1 MRPTT
6 EFANFDAIL
15 TGKAKNECLQVNFVL
30 IFQKYDKMKATLEK
44 INPNLDSSF
53 SIKKYS
59 HKKHVNSPVWHFHPE
74 FEIVYL
80 PLKSKGKRHIGDHI
94 SYFNDGDLIFLG
106 PDLPHFGFS
115 ERKEA
120 ELFELV
126 VQMKED
132 FLGPLFLEK
141 PEMQAI
147 KRLFEKARLGLSF
160 HGPIKE
166 EVGSRLQ
173 NMIKMAPF
181 EKTIEL
187 LCILQKMAHSED
199 YQILNA
205 TSFGLEVNPQDHD
218 RIETIYNYVQANF
231 KKPISLEDIA
241 QQISMTVPA
250 FCRFFKKLT
259 GMTFTKFVNE
269 FRIAFARKSLAE
281 EHASIADVCYECGF
295 NNISHFNKTFKEIT
309 GESPS
314 DYRKNIRDL
323 IY

>member
-1 MRPTT
+1 
-6 EFANFDAIL
+6 
-15 TGKAKNECLQVNFVL
+15 
-30 IFQKYDKMKATLEK
+30 MKATLEK
-44 INPNLDSSF
+44 INPNIDSSF

-94 SYFNDGDLIFLG
+94 SYFDDGDLIFLG

-120 ELFELV
+120 EHFEIV

-132 FLGPLFLEK
+132 FLGPLFMEK

-166 EVGSRLQ
+166 EIGLRLK
-173 NMIKMAPF
+173 NMIKMTAF

-187 LCILQKMAHSED
+187 LSILQKLAQSED
-199 YQILNA
+199 YKILNA
-205 TSFGLEVNPQDHD
+205 TSFGLEVNSLERD
-218 RIETIYNYVQANF
+218 RIEAIYNYVQDHF
-231 KKPISLEDIA
+231 KEPISLDDIA
-241 QQISMTVPA
+241 NQINMTVPA

-259 GMTFTKFVNE
+259 GLTFTKFVNE
-269 FRIAFARKSLAE
+269 FRIAYARKVLTE
-281 EHASIADVCYECGF
+281 ESKSIADVCFECGF
-295 NNISHFNKTFKEIT
+295 NNFSHFNKTFKEIT

-314 DYRKNIRDL
+314 NYRKSLREL

>member
-1 MRPTT
+1 
-6 EFANFDAIL
+6 
-15 TGKAKNECLQVNFVL
+15 
-30 IFQKYDKMKATLEK
+30 MKATFEK
-44 INPNLDSSF
+44 INPNTDSTF

-59 HKKHVNSPVWHFHPE
+59 HKHCVNAPVWHFHPE

-120 ELFELV
+120 EHFEIV

-132 FLGPLFLEK
+132 FLGPLFMEK
-141 PEMQAI
+141 PQMQAI

-160 HGPIKE
+160 HGTIKE
-166 EVGSRLQ
+166 EIGLRLH
-173 NMIKMAPF
+173 NMLKMTPF
-181 EKTIEL
+181 DKTIEL
-187 LCILQKMAHSED
+187 LYILQKLANSED

-205 TSFGLEVNPQDHD
+205 TSFGLEVNAQEHD
-218 RIETIYNYVQANF
+218 RIEAIYNYVQDNF
-231 KKPISLEDIA
+231 KEPISLDEIA
-241 QQISMTVPA
+241 SQINMTVPA

-259 GMTFTKFVNE
+259 GLTFTKFVNE
-269 FRIAFARKSLAE
+269 FRIAYARKVLAE
-281 EHASIADVCYECGF
+281 ESKSIADVCFECGF
-295 NNISHFNKTFKEIT
+295 NNFSHFNKTFKEIT
-309 GESPS
+309 GQSPS
-314 DYRKNIRDL
+314 NYRKSIREL

>member
-1 MRPTT
+1 M
-6 EFANFDAIL
+6 
-15 TGKAKNECLQVNFVL
+15 KAK
-30 IFQKYDKMKATLEK
+30 LEK

-59 HKKHVNSPVWHFHPE
+59 HRKTITTPVWHFHPE

-80 PLKSKGKRHIGDHI
+80 PLNSNGKRHIGDHI

-115 ERKEA
+115 ERKKE
-120 ELFELV
+120 EHFEIV

-147 KRLFEKARLGLSF
+147 KQLFEKARLGLSF
-160 HGPIKE
+160 HGAIKE
-166 EVGSRLQ
+166 EVGSRLK
-173 NMIKMAPF
+173 KMLDMPPF

-187 LCILQKMAHSED
+187 LCILQKMAQSED
-199 YQILNA
+199 YQLLNA
-205 TSFGLEVNPQDHD
+205 TSFGIEVNSLDHN
-218 RIETIYNYVQANF
+218 RIEIIYNYVQKNF
-231 KKPISLEDIA
+231 KNPISLDEIA
-241 QQISMTVPA
+241 GQTNMTVPA

-259 GMTFTKFVNE
+259 GLTFTKFVNE
-269 FRIAFARKSLAE
+269 FRVAFARRVLAE
-281 EHASIADVCYECGF
+281 EHKTIADVCFECGF
-295 NNISHFNKTFKEIT
+295 NNFSHFNKTFKEIT

-314 DYRKNIRDL
+314 TYRKSIREL

>member
-1 MRPTT
+1 M
-6 EFANFDAIL
+6 
-15 TGKAKNECLQVNFVL
+15 KAK
-30 IFQKYDKMKATLEK
+30 LEK

-53 SIKKYS
+53 SIKKFS
-59 HKKHVNSPVWHFHPE
+59 HRKSITTPVWHFHPE

-80 PLKSKGKRHIGDHI
+80 PLKSNGKRHIGDHI

-115 ERKEA
+115 ERKE
-120 ELFELV
+120 EEHFEIV

-132 FLGPLFLEK
+132 FLGPLFLQK

-160 HGPIKE
+160 HGAIKE
-166 EVGSRLQ
+166 EVGSRLK
-173 NMIKMAPF
+173 NMLEMPPF

-187 LCILQKMAHSED
+187 LCVLQKMAQSED
-199 YQILNA
+199 YQLLNA
-205 TSFGLEVNPQDHD
+205 TSFGIEVNSLDHN
-218 RIETIYNYVQANF
+218 RIEIIYNFVQENFRNPISLDEIAVQAN
-231 KKPISLEDIA
+231 
-241 QQISMTVPA
+241 MTVPA

-259 GMTFTKFVNE
+259 GLTFTKFVNE
-269 FRIAFARKSLAE
+269 FRIAFARRVLAE
-281 EHASIADVCYECGF
+281 EHKTIADVCFECGF
-295 NNISHFNKTFKEIT
+295 NNFSHFNKTFKEIT

-314 DYRKNIRDL
+314 TFRKSVREL